1 MGTAEAVAAQLGAIP
16 GTQGEVVA
24 PVGDPPPFPPLPP
37 PTDVVVGAGD
47 PPPPDPPP
55 DPPPGGLV
63 GQVPPFTG
71 ELAQAHTALAEANT
85 SGTEAA
91 PQAEITHGAAAP

>member
-1 MGTAEAVAAQLGAIP
+1 MRRLTAQAGTAEAVAAQLGAIP

-37 PTDVVVGAGD
+37 PTGVVVGAGG
-47 PPPPDPPP
+47 PPPDPP
-55 DPPPGGLV
+55 V

-71 ELAQAHTALAEANT
+71 ELAQAHTALAEAST
-85 SGTEAA
+85 TGTEAA